1 LNKLPFEMKKK
12 ILFGLLL
19 LNSTLF
25 FGQSV
30 SKTIQLLPDTGQT
43 QSYTTTFGEDHDYLI
58 NTPSFTNN
66 GNGTITD
73 NVTGL
78 MWQQVDG
85 GEMTFENAITYC
97 NTLTLGGFSGW
108 RLPTP
113 IEAYSILNH
122 QNSNPAIN
130 TTFFTLTTAEYWWTS
145 VFENNST
152 TKVWCTNSGGGI
164 GNHPK
169 IETIS
174 AGGTKKFHARAV
186 RNINTPTTITNHF
199 TDNGDG
205 TITDNLTQ
213 LVWQKIPNANIFT
226 WEQALSYAE
235 GLTIGT
241 NSDWRLPNIK
251 ELQSINNE
259 FATNPSVFAPYFSSV
274 GVHNYWSSTT
284 LPNQNLSAWYWST
297 AFGITT
303 YSVKTGT
310 NYVLCVRG
318 NPTLSSTAFS
328 DESSI
333 SIYPNPASNFA
344 SISLQKNIES
354 CKIEITNLSG
364 KMIFSEEVK
373 SIVNDY
379 KIDLEGYKAGIY
391 FVKVTNEKM
400 KKSFKIIVKK

>member
-1 LNKLPFEMKKK
+1 MIKKLLLGF
-12 ILFGLLL
+12 LL

-25 FGQSV
+25 FAQSV

-43 QSYTTTFGEDHDYLI
+43 SSYTTTFGEDHDYSI
-58 NTPSFTNN
+58 NAPSFTNN

-85 GEMTFENAITYC
+85 GEMTIENAITYC

-113 IEAYSILNH
+113 IEAFSILNH
-122 QNSNPAIN
+122 QNANPAIN
-130 TTFFTLTTAEYWWTS
+130 TTFFNLTTAEYWWTS
-145 VFENNST
+145 VYENNSS
-152 TKVWCTNSGGGI
+152 TKVWCTNAGGGI

-186 RNINTPTTITNHF
+186 RNITSPTTIANHF
-199 TDNGDG
+199 IDNADG

-213 LVWQKIPNANIFT
+213 LVWQKIPNANIFS
-226 WEQALSYAE
+226 WEQAIIYAE
-235 GLTIGT
+235 GLTIGS

-259 FATNPSVFAPYFSSV
+259 LATNPSVFAPYFSNV
-274 GVHNYWSSTT
+274 GVHNYWSSTS
-284 LPNQNLSAWYWST
+284 LPNQTTKAWYWNNQ
-297 AFGITT
+297 FGITT
-303 YSVKTGT
+303 YDLKTNS

-318 NPTLSSTAFS
+318 NPTLSSTTFS
-328 DESSI
+328 EETSI
-333 SIYPNPASNFA
+333 TIYPNPASNFA
-344 SISLQKNIES
+344 SISLPKNTES
-354 CKIEITNLSG
+354 CKIEITDLLG
-364 KMIFSEEVK
+364 KIIFSEEVK
-373 SIVNDY
+373 PLPNDY
-379 KIDLEGYKAGIY
+379 KIDLEGYKDGIY

>member
-1 LNKLPFEMKKK
+1 MKKK
-12 ILFGLLL
+12 LLFGFLF

-25 FGQSV
+25 FGQNV

-43 QSYTTTFGEDHDYLI
+43 SSYTTTFGEDHDYSI

-97 NTLTLGGFSGW
+97 NTLTLGGLSGW

-130 TTFFTLTTAEYWWTS
+130 TNFFTLTTAEYWWTS
-145 VFENNST
+145 AYENNST

-169 IETIS
+169 IETVS

-186 RNINTPTTITNHF
+186 RNITSPTTIANHF

-213 LVWQKIPNANIFT
+213 LIWQKIPNANLFT
-226 WEQALSYAE
+226 WEQAISYAE

-259 FATNPSVFAPYFSSV
+259 LTTNPSVFAPYFSSV
-274 GVHNYWSSTT
+274 GVHNYWSSTS
-284 LPNQNLSAWYWST
+284 LPNQTTKAWYWNT
-297 AFGITT
+297 QFGITT
-303 YSVKTGT
+303 YDLKTNT
-310 NYVLCVRG
+310 NYVICVRG
-318 NPTLSSTAFS
+318 NPSLSSTSFS
-328 DESSI
+328 EQTNI
-333 SIYPNPASNFA
+333 AIYPNPASYFA
-344 SISLQKNIES
+344 NISFPNNLDYF
-354 CKIEITNLSG
+354 KIEITDLLG
-364 KMIFSEEVK
+364 KIMYSEEVK
-373 SIVNDY
+373 SLSNDY
-379 KIDLEGYKAGIY
+379 KIDLEGYKDGIY
-391 FVKVTNEKM
+391 FIKVSNEKIQKTFKLFL
-400 KKSFKIIVKK
+400 KK

>member
-1 LNKLPFEMKKK
+1 MKKK
-12 ILFGLLL
+12 LLFGFLF

-25 FGQSV
+25 FGQNV

-43 QSYTTTFGEDHDYLI
+43 SSYTTTFGEDHDYSI

-97 NTLTLGGFSGW
+97 NTLTLGGLSGW

-113 IEAYSILNH
+113 IEAYSILNQ

-130 TTFFTLTTAEYWWTS
+130 TNFFTLTTAEYWWTS
-145 VFENNST
+145 AYENNST

-169 IETIS
+169 IETVS

-186 RNINTPTTITNHF
+186 RNINSPTTIANHF

-213 LVWQKIPNANIFT
+213 LIWQKIPNANLFT
-226 WEQALSYAE
+226 WEQAISYAE

-259 FATNPSVFAPYFSSV
+259 LTTNPSVFAPYFSSV
-274 GVHNYWSSTT
+274 GVHNYWSSTS
-284 LPNQNLSAWYWST
+284 LPNQTTKAWYWNT
-297 AFGITT
+297 QFGITT
-303 YSVKTGT
+303 YDLKTNT
-310 NYVLCVRG
+310 NYVICVRG
-318 NPTLSSTAFS
+318 NPSLSSTSFS
-328 DESSI
+328 EQTNI
-333 SIYPNPASNFA
+333 AIYPNPASYFA
-344 SISLQKNIES
+344 NISFPNNLDYF
-354 CKIEITNLSG
+354 KIEITDLLG
-364 KMIFSEEVK
+364 KIMYSEEVK
-373 SIVNDY
+373 SLSNDY
-379 KIDLEGYKAGIY
+379 KIDLEGYKDGIY
-391 FVKVTNEKM
+391 FIKVSNEKIQKTFKLFL
-400 KKSFKIIVKK
+400 KK

>member
-1 LNKLPFEMKKK
+1 MKKRL
-12 ILFGLLL
+12 LFGIIII
-19 LNSTLF
+19 NSTLF

-30 SKTIQLLPDTGQT
+30 SKTIQLLPDTGET

-58 NTPSFTNN
+58 NMPSFTNN
-66 GNGTITD
+66 NNGTITD

-85 GEMTFENAITYC
+85 GEMTYESATTYC
-97 NTLTLGGFSGW
+97 NSLTLGGFSGW

-113 IEAYSILNH
+113 IEAYSILNY

-130 TTFFTLTTAEYWWTS
+130 TTYFTLTAAEYWWTS

-186 RNINTPTTITNHF
+186 RTVTTPTTITNHF
-199 TDNGDG
+199 TDNGD

-213 LVWQKIPNANIFT
+213 LVWQKIPNTAALT
-226 WEQALSYAE
+226 WEQALVYAE

-241 NSDWRLPNIK
+241 TSDWRLPNIK
-251 ELQSINNE
+251 ELQSLNNE
-259 FATNPSVFAPYFSSV
+259 LATNPSVFAPYFTGL
-274 GVHNYWSSTT
+274 GVKFYWSSTT
-284 LPNQNLSAWYWST
+284 LPNQTLSAWYWST

-303 YSVKTGT
+303 YSAKTGT

-318 NPTLSSTAFS
+318 NPSLSLNNTEPHTSIKITPNPSS
-328 DESSI
+328 DFVSI
-333 SIYPNPASNFA
+333 SFPNYTSSA
-344 SISLQKNIES
+344 
-354 CKIEITNLSG
+354 KIEISDASG
-364 KMIFSEEVK
+364 RIVINKEIVINSNEYLLDTEGISE
-373 SIVNDY
+373 
-379 KIDLEGYKAGIY
+379 GIY
-391 FVKVTNEKM
+391 YLTVINGNQKNA
-400 KKSFKIIVKK
+400 FKILKKK

>member
-1 LNKLPFEMKKK
+1 MKKRL
-12 ILFGLLL
+12 LFGIIII
-19 LNSTLF
+19 NSTLF

-43 QSYTTTFGEDHDYLI
+43 QSYTTTFGEDHDYSI

-66 GNGTITD
+66 NNGTITD

-85 GEMTFENAITYC
+85 GEMTFESAITYC
-97 NTLTLGGFSGW
+97 NTLTLGGYSGW

-113 IEAYSILNH
+113 IESFSILNH

-186 RNINTPTTITNHF
+186 RNIITPTILTNHF

-213 LVWQKIPNANIFT
+213 LVWQKIANATAQT
-226 WEQALSYAE
+226 WEQALAYAE

-241 NSDWRLPNIK
+241 SSDWRLPNIK
-251 ELQSINNE
+251 ELQSLNNE
-259 FATNPSVFAPYFSSV
+259 LATNPSVFNPYFSSL
-274 GVHNYWSSTT
+274 GVHNYWSSTS
-284 LPNQNLSAWYWST
+284 LPNQTTKAWYWNT
-297 AFGITT
+297 QFGITT
-303 YSVKTGT
+303 YDVKTNS

-318 NPTLSSTAFS
+318 NPVLASEDFTTKNCVK
-328 DESSI
+328 
-333 SIYPNPASNFA
+333 IYPNPTSNFVLLSFPKELNSVQIEMTNA
-344 SISLQKNIES
+344 FGQIIYANEIKPISNE
-354 CKIEITNLSG
+354 
-364 KMIFSEEVK
+364 
-373 SIVNDY
+373 Y
-379 KIDLEGYKAGIY
+379 KISIQGFTDGIY
-391 FVKVTNEKM
+391 FVNVM
-400 KKSFKIIVKK
+400 KDNSKQTFKLLIKNN